1 MMVPPLLGLFAV
13 GVALAIGGV
22 VASIA
27 RIEEYLATPF
37 ALDSTSGV
45 MAFYTESLFSPP
57 NTDAIAQYLPFAFG
71 IEPIVAIAGLAIV
84 VVSVALAAGLRGAR
98 RNAS

>member
-1 MMVPPLLGLFAV
+1 MIPPLRGLFAV
-13 GVALAIGGV
+13 GIALAVAGV
-22 VASIA
+22 AASIA

-45 MAFYTESLFSPP
+45 MAFYTESLFSAPD
-57 NTDAIAQYLPFAFG
+57 TDAIAQYLPFSFG

-84 VVSVALAAGLRGAR
+84 IVSIALAAGLRNSGRSAP
-98 RNAS
+98 